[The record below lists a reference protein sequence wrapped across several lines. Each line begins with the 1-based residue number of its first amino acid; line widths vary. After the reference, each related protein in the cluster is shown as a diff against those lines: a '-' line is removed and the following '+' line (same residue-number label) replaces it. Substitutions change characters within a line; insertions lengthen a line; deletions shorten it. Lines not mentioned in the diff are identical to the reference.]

1 MAKVFS
7 VSASYF
13 IDKNARSRESAE
25 LAEMAEM
32 AANMATQDVLQAM
45 DSALTALCPHKS
57 VCALR
62 GTRVGCSR
70 KDCSYLG
77 EYYAHIRSLGTLT
90 LPK

>member
-1 MAKVFS
+1 MAKTFS

-13 IDKNARSRESAE
+13 IDRNARSRESAE
-25 LAEMAEM
+25 LAEMA
-32 AANMATQDVLQAM
+32 ANMATQDVLQTM

-77 EYYAHIRSLGTLT
+77 EYYAHICSLGTLT

>member
-1 MAKVFS
+1 MARTFS
-7 VSASYF
+7 VMTGHF
-13 IDKNARSRESAE
+13 IDANARSRESAE
-25 LAEMAEM
+25 LAEM

-45 DSALTALCPHKS
+45 DSALIALCPHKA

-77 EYYAHIRSLGTLT
+77 EYYAYIRSLETLT